1 MVFHLTTIYYCIA
14 AAAPG
19 VWLHKEGRVLLFFFF
34 FPCLV
39 PFPVLLFHVF
49 YYYDYYYY
57 YYYYH
62 YYYYYSKIQKSGLL
76 SRLSLFFL

>member
-34 FPCLV
+34 CLV
-39 PFPVLLFHVF
+39 FIASIVREFCLQRVVLCSI
-49 YYYDYYYY
+49 YG
-57 YYYYH
+57 
-62 YYYYYSKIQKSGLL
+62 KW
-76 SRLSLFFL
+76 